1 MILFVL
7 GRQPEISLAE
17 LNAVFGKP
25 SQLIDRQVALMDIDK
40 STALAQAK
48 RLGSI
53 VKIAEIIDTLPQ
65 LNRDSL
71 ADVLNKLFAQI
82 EGKITLGV
90 SIYGKGT
97 SKKSAINL
105 GQDISGILKQSSH
118 SIRLVPTD
126 GAELSSA
133 TVLHNKLA
141 HGNPKKVELIV
152 TKAPSAIIA
161 RTIYV
166 QDINAY
172 TFRDRRRPK
181 RDARNGMLPPK
192 LAQTM
197 VNLAYGATLSKLS
210 IAPSVDLPSP
220 APLSGEPQVKPHV
233 NLLDPFCGTG
243 VVLQEAALMGMQVY
257 GTDLNPQMIDYTQ
270 TNLDWLK
277 QTHHIDFNYKLSAG
291 DATNFDW
298 QTWTKPDRIDLV
310 ATETYLGRPYTTVP
324 PMDQLRENIN
334 DCNTIIGK
342 FLENMAKQLAAG
354 TGLCLGVPCWFVR
367 NKAHHLA
374 IASELARFGFT
385 DTMPNR
391 HLVYHRQEQIVGREL
406 LVLQKR

>member
-7 GRQPEISLAE
+7 GRQPEIGLAE
-17 LNAVFGKP
+17 LSAVFGEP
-25 SQLIDRQVALMDIDK
+25 SKLIDRQVALVDIDK

-53 VKIAEIIDTLPQ
+53 VKIAEVIDTLPQ
-65 LNRDSL
+65 LNRDNL
-71 ADVLNKLFAQI
+71 ANSLNKLFTQV

-105 GQDISGILKQSSH
+105 GQDVSSVLKQAGH
-118 SIRLVPTD
+118 SVRLVPTD

-152 TKAPSAIIA
+152 TKASPIIIA
-161 RTIYV
+161 HTIYV

-197 VNLAYGATLSKLS
+197 LNLAYGATDKSANP
-210 IAPSVDLPSP
+210 IDL
-220 APLSGEPQVKPHV
+220 KI

-243 VVLQEAALMGMQVY
+243 VVSQEAALMGMQVY
-257 GTDLNPQMIDYTQ
+257 GTDLNPQMVDYTK
-270 TNLDWLK
+270 TNLDWLQ
-277 QTHHIDFNYKLSAG
+277 QTHHIDFDYKLSAG
-291 DATNFDW
+291 DATNFNW
-298 QTWTKPDRIDLV
+298 QTWAKPNQINLI

-324 PMDQLRENIN
+324 PMDQLKENIN

-342 FLENMAKQLAAG
+342 FLENISGQLDKG
-354 TGLCLGVPCWFVR
+354 TGLCIGVPCWFVHD
-367 NKAHHLA
+367 KAHHLA
-374 IASELARFGFT
+374 LTHNLAQFGFI

-391 HLVYHRQEQIVGREL
+391 HLIYHRQEQIVGREL